1 MNSKSFSSLNM
12 TAQGSPV
19 NGLYRSLSTTIRG
32 GDTDLS
38 SPVSEAAPNW
48 RYRGDGSS
56 LAVGPMGSG
65 RIARNLSYNGT
76 EDMAS
81 GGLGSPW
88 LESTDSVGNVTIKY
102 K

>member
-1 MNSKSFSSLNM
+1 MAAL
-12 TAQGSPV
+12 GSPAD
-19 NGLYRSLSTTIRG
+19 GLYRSLSTTIRG

-38 SPVSEAAPNW
+38 SPVSEAAPGW

-56 LAVGPMGSG
+56 LAVGSLGSG

-76 EDMAS
+76 EDMAR

-88 LESTDSVGNVTIKY
+88 LESSDSVGNVMIKY